1 MTNLKTTFTFSVK
14 SLVPIVFL
22 SVSIIIDFF
31 ILKRVKH
38 AFELLGINENLSFY
52 SDFEIINFHAD
63 LRDLVL

>member
-14 SLVPIVFL
+14 SLDPVVFL

-31 ILKRVKH
+31 ILKRAKH
-38 AFELLGINENLSFY
+38 AFQLLRINEKLSFY
-52 SDFEIINFHAD
+52 SDFEIINIDAD